1 MAKRPAHPLVT
12 PEVPSGPE
20 RHARSHVPR
29 ESRPYMNDEFEGI
42 PDERRHELE
51 HVLRVLLS
59 EFEDIRAS
67 ATQPWKKQSQIVS
80 VIAYGG
86 YVSASGP
93 DPNEPCQID
102 VLVVVN
108 QERVTSFIPYWARVE
123 DRLLRERLMADSSR
137 PEVNL
142 LVHSLGE
149 INRQI
154 RRGATFFTDI
164 IENGVALYQNATTN
178 FAQRIHVPPDE
189 ARTAAQAHFD
199 FWYPLSIN
207 ARELALHSMK
217 EGGLRDAAF
226 LLHQA
231 VERAYH
237 CVLLVLTLHSP
248 RSHRV
253 EVLRTNGE
261 RVAPV
266 LARAW
271 WGDDARRFARLSRA
285 YTGARYDLNYR
296 ITLDDLRW
304 IEERVRL
311 LQELVRIEKAIQ
323 DLPDPVRH
331 AFIAL
336 RLEGLEYEDI
346 AERMGLTHSE
356 VEERIMEAL
365 DLIVRALK
373 DSERRSSEIETLH

>member
-1 MAKRPAHPLVT
+1 MI
-12 PEVPSGPE
+12 
-20 RHARSHVPR
+20 
-29 ESRPYMNDEFEGI
+29 DELEGL
-42 PDERRHELE
+42 PDDRRNELE

-59 EFEDIRAS
+59 EFEEIRAS

-86 YVSASGP
+86 YVSASAP
-93 DPNEPCQID
+93 DPNESCQID

-108 QERVTSFIPYWARVE
+108 QERLTSYIPYWARVA
-123 DRLLRERLMADSSR
+123 DRLLREKLMAVSSR

-149 INRQI
+149 INREL
-154 RRGATFFTDI
+154 RRGSTFFVDI
-164 IENGVALYQNATTN
+164 IENGVTLYRNATTN
-178 FAQRIHVPPDE
+178 FAHPSDIPPNE
-189 ARTAAQAHFD
+189 ARALAQAHFD
-199 FWYPLSIN
+199 FWYPLSVN
-207 ARELALHSMK
+207 ARSLALQSM
-217 EGGLRDAAF
+217 EHGGLRDAAF

-237 CVLLVLTLHSP
+237 CVLLVLNLYSP
-248 RSHRV
+248 RTHRV
-253 EVLRTNGE
+253 EILRTNGE

-304 IEERVRL
+304 IEERVQL

-346 AERMGLTHSE
+346 AERMGLTLSQ
-356 VEERIMEAL
+356 VEERIREAL
-365 DLIVRALK
+365 DMIVQALR
-373 DSERRSSEIETLH
+373 DSERVASEIETLH

>member
-1 MAKRPAHPLVT
+1 MPTRPAHPLVT
-12 PEVPSGPE
+12 PEVPIGSE

-29 ESRPYMNDEFEGI
+29 EHRPGMNDELEGI
-42 PDERRHELE
+42 PDDRRHELE

-67 ATQPWKKQSQIVS
+67 ATQPWKKEGRILK
-80 VIAYGG
+80 VIAYGA
-86 YVSASGP
+86 YVSASVSQ
-93 DPNEPCQID
+93 PNAPPRID
-102 VLVVVN
+102 LLVVVSH
-108 QERVTSFIPYWARVE
+108 EKLITFKPYWAGIE
-123 DRLLRERLMADSSR
+123 DRLLRERLIAASRR

-142 LVHSLGE
+142 LIYSLGE
-149 INRQI
+149 INRQL
-154 RRGATFFTDI
+154 RRGAAFFVDI
-164 IENGVALYQNATTN
+164 IDNGVALYSNATTTL
-178 FAQRIHVPPDE
+178 ASPIDIPPDE
-189 ARTAAQAHFD
+189 ARVAAQAHFD
-199 FWYPLSIN
+199 FWYPLSVN
-207 ARELALHSMK
+207 ARNLAVQSMK
-217 EGGLRDAAF
+217 QGGLRDAAF

-237 CVLLVLTLHSP
+237 CALLVLTLYSP
-248 RSHRV
+248 RTHRV
-253 EVLRTNGE
+253 EVLRANGE

-304 IEERVRL
+304 IEQRVGL

-336 RLEGLEYEDI
+336 RLEGLDYEDI
-346 AERMGLTHSE
+346 AQRMGLTLSQ
-356 VEERIMEAL
+356 VEARIREAL
-365 DLIVRALK
+365 DMIVRALR
-373 DSERRSSEIETLH
+373 DTERVASEVETLH